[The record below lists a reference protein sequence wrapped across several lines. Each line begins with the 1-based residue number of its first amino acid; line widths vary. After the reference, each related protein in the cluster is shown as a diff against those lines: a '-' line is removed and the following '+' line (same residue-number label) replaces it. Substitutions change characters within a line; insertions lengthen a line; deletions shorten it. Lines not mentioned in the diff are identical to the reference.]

1 MLQRDRYAELLNG
14 RRFRLVLVRGLN
26 YRLRWH
32 HPGDGT
38 QEIPVGQNRD
48 GRHLRFAGTRQVM
61 NRIAVRII
69 QAVFR
74 AGGEARNREQEKQNR
89 YPSQET
95 ACSVARD

>member
-1 MLQRDRYAELLNG
+1 MLQRNRYAELLNG
-14 RRFRLVLVRGLN
+14 RRFCLVLVRGLN
-26 YRLRWH
+26 YRLRRY
-32 HPGDGT
+32 HPGDRT

-48 GRHLRFAGTRQVM
+48 GRNLRFAGTGQVV

-74 AGGEARNREQEKQNR
+74 AGGEARDCEQEKQNR

-95 ACSVARD
+95 ACSVARN